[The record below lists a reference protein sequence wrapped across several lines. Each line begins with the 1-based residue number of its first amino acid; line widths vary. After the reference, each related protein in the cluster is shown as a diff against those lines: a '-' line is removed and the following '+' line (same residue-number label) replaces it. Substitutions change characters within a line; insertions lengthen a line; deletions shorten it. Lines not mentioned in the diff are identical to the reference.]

1 MGWAESWRE
10 AAAGKSLKAQQ
21 DVQVCRE
28 RGREPRDRKG
38 DRNEEAF
45 PAHWPHL
52 SGQKLLTD
60 LAELSPSQSPP
71 PPNSAAGPQRRL
83 PLSFRQPPV
92 PRTTAW
98 LLGFFFL
105 FFTD

>member
-71 PPNSAAGPQRRL
+71 PLTVLQGPRG
-83 PLSFRQPPV
+83 
-92 PRTTAW
+92 
-98 LLGFFFL
+98 GFP
-105 FFTD
+105 